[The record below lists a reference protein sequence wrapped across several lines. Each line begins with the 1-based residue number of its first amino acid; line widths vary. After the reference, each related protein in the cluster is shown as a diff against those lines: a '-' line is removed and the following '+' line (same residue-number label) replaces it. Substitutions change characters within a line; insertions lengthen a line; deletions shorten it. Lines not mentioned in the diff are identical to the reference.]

1 MFFQVCFEVR
11 VLSNEVFY
19 AKVSVNS
26 IVSLFPIFVPPTFT
40 SLFNVTHFAPP
51 FWAFWTDVLE
61 VILGVF
67 LFAHK
72 NARDGDNV
80 QMRAF

>member
-1 MFFQVCFEVR
+1 MR

-26 IVSLFPIFVPPTFT
+26 IVAFFPIFVPPTCAVF
-40 SLFNVTHFAPP
+40 FDVTHFASP
-51 FWAFWTDVLE
+51 FRTFWTDVLE

-67 LFAHK
+67 LFAHE
-72 NARDGDNV
+72 NAWNSDNV